1 MSKVKCPASRNARN
15 PGGYYVDEELTASE
29 LTLVE
34 RTLMGGIRTLCKG
47 DPAATPG
54 SYKYGGMWSETDKAC
69 SARLNMPLR
78 TMREAR
84 RTLTKKGWL
93 SGRKV
98 DGDVMA
104 VRMPLSW
111 YEDRNIEPQS
121 TLKLDVKQVTV
132 GVTSVTGGET
142 PVTSDVTPVPCDVT
156 PSDKRGISD
165 LGEKISE
172 APVAPAGAAATEAET
187 GSGASLIL
195 LEENTAAGTCQP
207 VPMLTPDIEQ
217 ALRAEAEAWTQQ
229 VAWIINRQ
237 TESFLPPFP
246 VKNRDGVIRKLD
258 RKAVTGSTPWPGDCA
273 KVLALAYE
281 FDLPR
286 VDLSDPLAVFRAYLR
301 LRAGSKPL
309 RQGLQAYAFRVAQEA
324 TAKSKGVSLDSALT
338 LTVTPQI
345 KIAALF
351 RKPLDHEE
359 LLENINLCCTTSCF
373 QSPDADI
380 ECALRK
386 DLDPRNRY
394 GDAVWDRCWKEASA
408 RCKAAEVPARFYGEL
423 VKHNVE
429 LGVPMPWVADSL
441 EIRDVENTYDSYKYD
456 HLDCQ

>member
-1 MSKVKCPASRNARN
+1 M
-15 PGGYYVDEELTASE
+15 
-29 LTLVE
+29 
-34 RTLMGGIRTLCKG
+34 
-47 DPAATPG
+47 
-54 SYKYGGMWSETDKAC
+54 
-69 SARLNMPLR
+69 
-78 TMREAR
+78 
-84 RTLTKKGWL
+84 
-93 SGRKV
+93 
-98 DGDVMA
+98 
-104 VRMPLSW
+104 
-111 YEDRNIEPQS
+111 
-121 TLKLDVKQVTV
+121 
-132 GVTSVTGGET
+132 
-142 PVTSDVTPVPCDVT
+142 
-156 PSDKRGISD
+156 
-165 LGEKISE
+165 
-172 APVAPAGAAATEAET
+172 
-187 GSGASLIL
+187 
-195 LEENTAAGTCQP
+195 
-207 VPMLTPDIEQ
+207 
-217 ALRAEAEAWTQQ
+217 
-229 VAWIINRQ
+229 
-237 TESFLPPFP
+237 
-246 VKNRDGVIRKLD
+246 
-258 RKAVTGSTPWPGDCA
+258 
-273 KVLALAYE
+273 LALAYE

-373 QSPDADI
+373 QAPDADI

-386 DLDPRNRY
+386 DLDPKNRY
-394 GDAVWDRCWKEASA
+394 GDAEWDRCWREASA
-408 RCKAAEVPARFYGEL
+408 RCKAAEVPAWFYGEL